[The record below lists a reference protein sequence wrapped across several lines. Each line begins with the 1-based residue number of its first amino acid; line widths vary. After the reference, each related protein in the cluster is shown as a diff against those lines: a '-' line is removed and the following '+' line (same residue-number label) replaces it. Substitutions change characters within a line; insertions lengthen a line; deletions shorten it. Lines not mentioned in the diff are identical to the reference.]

1 MENPYSEL
9 WQALRQDQQDWLPQ
23 GWRMGQV
30 TRKIPLELAVNGL
43 SISAEQLQT
52 NSGLRGGLALGDQV
66 LLLDTSGQGQSVLIL
81 CKVANV

>member
-9 WQALRQDQQDWLPQ
+9 WQALRQDQQDRLPQ

-52 NSGLRGGLALGDQV
+52 NSGLRGGFELGDQV
-66 LLLDTSGQGQSVLIL
+66 LLLDTSGQGQSFLIL